1 MSSIDDKTLKVGSN
15 ELELVDFRLFKKE
28 PDGSI
33 YEGIYGINVAKVREI
48 IKMPEL
54 TELPGSE
61 DYVEGIFDLRGVVVP
76 VVDLAKWMGIEV
88 PSEDEA
94 PIKKRV
100 IITEFNNILIGFIVH
115 DAKRIRRISWADIEP
130 ATFSAGHGKLDRSKI
145 TGITRIENGDIL
157 LILDLESIVEEMG
170 FFESTLDLDE
180 KEIEKFSGIV
190 LLVDDSPTAR
200 RIEKEALEKLGF
212 EVIEATNGEEGLQK
226 LEELYALYGE
236 KLKEKLKLILSDVEM
251 PKMDGYHM
259 AARIHE
265 DKRFKDI
272 PLIFSSS
279 ISDAFSDERGKS
291 VGAEG
296 YLVKFNPE
304 KFYEKI
310 KEVVKSNEKKLKE
323 NKEKENSENKI

>member
-1 MSSIDDKTLKVGSN
+1 V
-15 ELELVDFRLFKKE
+15 
-28 PDGSI
+28 
-33 YEGIYGINVAKVREI
+33 YEGVYGINVAKVREI

-61 DYVEGIFDLRGVVVP
+61 DYIEGIFDLRGIVVP

-88 PSEDEA
+88 PSEEEA

-115 DAKRIRRISWADIEP
+115 DAKRIRRISWSDIEP
-130 ATFSAGHGKLDRSKI
+130 ATFSAAQGKLDRSKI
-145 TGITRIENGDIL
+145 TGITRIEDGEIL

-170 FFESTLDLDE
+170 FFESNLD
-180 KEIEKFSGIV
+180 IEDDKLEQFSGIV

-200 RIEKEALEKLGF
+200 RIEKDALEKMGF

-226 LEELYALYGE
+226 LEELYSLYGDS
-236 KLKEKLKLILSDVEM
+236 LKSRLKLILSDIEM

-259 AARIHE
+259 AARIHQ
-265 DKRFKDI
+265 DNRFNHV

-279 ISDAFSDERGKS
+279 ISDAFSDIRGKE

-296 YLVKFNPE
+296 YLVKFDPN
-304 KFYEKI
+304 KFYTKI
-310 KEVVKSNEKKLKE
+310 AEVLKE
-323 NKEKENSENKI
+323 TKDKR

>member
-1 MSSIDDKTLKVGSN
+1 MEDKTLKVGSN
-15 ELELVDFRLFKKE
+15 ELELVDFRLYKKE
-28 PDGSI
+28 KDGSI

-48 IKMPEL
+48 IKLPEL

-61 DYVEGIFDLRGVVVP
+61 DYIEGIFDLRGIVVP
-76 VVDLAKWMGIEV
+76 VVDLAKWMGINV

-130 ATFSAGHGKLDRSKI
+130 AQFGIGHGKLDRSKI
-145 TGITRIENGDIL
+145 TGITRIENGEIL

-170 FFESTLDLDE
+170 LFEASLDE
-180 KEIEKFSGIV
+180 VELDKIEKFSGIA
-190 LLVDDSPTAR
+190 LLVDDSATAR
-200 RIEKEALEKLGF
+200 RIEKEALEKMGF

-226 LEELYALYGE
+226 LEELYALY
-236 KLKEKLKLILSDVEM
+236 KDNITDKVKLILSDIEM

-265 DKRFKDI
+265 DNRFNKI

-279 ISDAFSDERGKS
+279 ISDAFSDIRGKE

-296 YLVKFNPE
+296 YLVKFDAN
-304 KFYEKI
+304 KFYSQI
-310 KEVVKSNEKKLKE
+310 ANILK
-323 NKEKENSENKI
+323 NHKG

>member
-1 MSSIDDKTLKVGSN
+1 MEDKTLKVGSN
-15 ELELVDFRLFKKE
+15 ELELVDFRLYKKE
-28 PDGSI
+28 KDGSI

-48 IKMPEL
+48 IKLPEL

-61 DYVEGIFDLRGVVVP
+61 DYIEGIFDLRGIVVP
-76 VVDLAKWMGIEV
+76 VVDLAKWMGINV

-130 ATFSAGHGKLDRSKI
+130 AQFGIGHGKLDRSKI
-145 TGITRIENGDIL
+145 TGITRIENGEIL

-170 FFESTLDLDE
+170 LFEASLDE
-180 KEIEKFSGIV
+180 IEVEEIEKFSGIA
-190 LLVDDSPTAR
+190 LLVDDSATAR
-200 RIEKEALEKLGF
+200 RIEKEALEKMGF

-226 LEELYALYGE
+226 LEELYALY
-236 KLKEKLKLILSDVEM
+236 KDNITDKVKLILSDIEM

-265 DKRFKDI
+265 DNRFNKI

-279 ISDAFSDERGKS
+279 ISDAFSDIRGKE

-296 YLVKFNPE
+296 YLVKFDAN
-304 KFYEKI
+304 KFYSQI
-310 KEVVKSNEKKLKE
+310 ANILK
-323 NKEKENSENKI
+323 NHKG

>member
-1 MSSIDDKTLKVGSN
+1 MAEEKILKVGSN

-48 IKMPEL
+48 IKIPKL

-61 DYVEGIFDLRGVVVP
+61 DFVEGIFDLRGVVVP
-76 VVDLAKWMGIEV
+76 VIDLAKWMGINV
-88 PSEDEA
+88 PDENEA

-100 IITEFNNILIGFIVH
+100 IITEFINMLIGFIVH
-115 DAKRIRRISWADIEP
+115 DARRIRRISWADIEP
-130 ATFSAGHGKLDRSKI
+130 ANFRVGNLDKSKI
-145 TGITRIENGDIL
+145 TGITRLENGEIM

-170 FFESTLDLDE
+170 FFELNLEIDE
-180 KEIEKFSGIV
+180 NQIEKFSGLV
-190 LLVDDSPTAR
+190 LLVDDSATAR
-200 RIEKEALEKLGF
+200 KIEKDALEKMGL
-212 EVIEATNGEEGLQK
+212 EVVEAKNGEEGLQK
-226 LEELYALYGE
+226 LEELYSIYGDN
-236 KLKEKLKLILSDVEM
+236 LKNKLKLILSDVEM

-259 AARIHE
+259 AAKIHN
-265 DKRFKDI
+265 DNRFKEI

-279 ISDAFSDERGKS
+279 ISDAFSDERGKA

-304 KFYEKI
+304 NFYQKI
-310 KEVVKSNEKKLKE
+310 ADVIKNL
-323 NKEKENSENKI
+323 NKE

>member
-1 MSSIDDKTLKVGSN
+1 MDDKTLKVGSN

-28 PDGSI
+28 ADGKV

-48 IKMPEL
+48 IKMPKL

-61 DYVEGIFDLRGVVVP
+61 DYIEGIFDLRGIVVP
-76 VVDLAKWMGIEV
+76 VIDLAKWMGITV
-88 PSEDEA
+88 PSEKEA
-94 PIKKRV
+94 PVKKRV

-130 ATFSAGHGKLDRSKI
+130 ASFSVGQGRLDKSKI
-145 TGITRIENGDIL
+145 TGITRIEGGEIL

-170 FFESTLDLDE
+170 FFESNLEIEED
-180 KEIEKFSGIV
+180 KIEKFSGLV

-200 RIEKEALEKLGF
+200 RIEKDALEKMGF
-212 EVIEATNGEEGLQK
+212 DVIEAANGQEGLQK
-226 LEELYALYGE
+226 LDELYAVYGDNV
-236 KLKEKLKLILSDVEM
+236 KNKVKLILSDIEM

-259 AARIHE
+259 AAKIHE
-265 DKRFKDI
+265 DKRFNSI

-279 ISDAFSDERGKS
+279 ISDAFSDARGEQ

-296 YLVKFNPE
+296 YLVKFDPN
-304 KFYEKI
+304 KFFTKI
-310 KEVVKSNEKKLKE
+310 TEVLNEHKGLA
-323 NKEKENSENKI
+323 NG

>member
-1 MSSIDDKTLKVGSN
+1 MSTKNKNLKVGSN

-61 DYVEGIFDLRGVVVP
+61 DFVEGIFDLRGVVVP
-76 VVDLAKWMGIEV
+76 VVDLAKWMGINL
-88 PSEDEA
+88 PSENEVQ
-94 PIKKRV
+94 IKKRI

-115 DAKRIRRISWADIEP
+115 DAKRIRRISWSDIEP
-130 ATFSAGHGKLDRSKI
+130 ATFSAGQGKLDRSKI

-170 FFESTLDLDE
+170 FFESNLEIDE
-180 KEIEKFSGIV
+180 DKLQKFSGIV
-190 LLVDDSPTAR
+190 LLVDDSATAR
-200 RIEKEALEKLGF
+200 RIEKEALEKMGF
-212 EVIEATNGEEGLQK
+212 EVIEAINGEEGLQK
-226 LEELYALYGE
+226 LEELYSLYGE
-236 KLKEKLKLILSDVEM
+236 NIKEKMKLILSDIEM

-265 DKRFKDI
+265 DGRFKGI
-272 PLIFSSS
+272 PLVFSSS
-279 ISDAFSDERGKS
+279 ISDAFSDERGKE

-296 YLVKFNPE
+296 YLVKFNPD
-304 KFYEKI
+304 KFYSQI
-310 KEVVKSNEKKLKE
+310 TNVLNEYKG
-323 NKEKENSENKI
+323 

>member
-1 MSSIDDKTLKVGSN
+1 MGIEEKTLKVGSN
-15 ELELVDFRLFKKE
+15 ELELVDFRLYKKE

-61 DYVEGIFDLRGVVVP
+61 DFVEGIFDLRGVVVP
-76 VVDLAKWMGIEV
+76 VVDLAKWMRIKV

-115 DAKRIRRISWADIEP
+115 DAKRIRRISWSDIEP
-130 ATFSAGHGKLDRSKI
+130 ASFSVTHGKLDRSKI
-145 TGITRIENGDIL
+145 TGITRIENGEIL

-170 FFESTLDLDE
+170 FFESNLEIDE
-180 KEIEKFSGIV
+180 DKLEKFSGIV

-200 RIEKEALEKLGF
+200 RIEKEALEKMGF

-236 KLKEKLKLILSDVEM
+236 EIKNKLKLILSDIEM

-279 ISDAFSDERGKS
+279 ISDAFSDIRGKE

-304 KFYEKI
+304 KFYQKI
-310 KEVVKSNEKKLKE
+310 AEVLKTH
-323 NKEKENSENKI
+323 NKEG

>member
-1 MSSIDDKTLKVGSN
+1 MALEDKTLKVGSN

-28 PDGSI
+28 PDGKI

-61 DYVEGIFDLRGVVVP
+61 DFIEGIFDLRGVVVP
-76 VVDLAKWMGIEV
+76 VVNLAKWMGIKV
-88 PSEDEA
+88 PNKDEA
-94 PIKKRV
+94 PIKERV

-130 ATFSAGHGKLDRSKI
+130 AAFSTSTHGKLDKSKI
-145 TGITRIENGDIL
+145 TGITRIENGEIL

-170 FFESTLDLDE
+170 FFESNLDIDE
-180 KEIEKFSGIV
+180 EKLEKFSGIV
-190 LLVDDSPTAR
+190 LLIDDSPTAR
-200 RIEKEALEKLGF
+200 RIEKEALEKMGF

-226 LEELYALYGE
+226 LEELYALYKD
-236 KLKEKLKLILSDVEM
+236 KLPKKLKLILSDIEM

-279 ISDAFSDERGKS
+279 ISDAFSDIRGKE

-296 YLVKFNPE
+296 YLVKFNPD
-304 KFYEKI
+304 KFYQKI
-310 KEVVKSNEKKLKE
+310 SEVLKA
-323 NKEKENSENKI
+323 NKG

>member
-1 MSSIDDKTLKVGSN
+1 MNDKTLKVGSN

-28 PDGSI
+28 PDGSA

-48 IKMPEL
+48 IKMPKL

-61 DYVEGIFDLRGVVVP
+61 DYIEGIFDLRGVVVP

-88 PSEDEA
+88 PSDA

-130 ATFSAGHGKLDRSKI
+130 ASFSVTHGKLDKSKI
-145 TGITRIENGDIL
+145 TGITRIENGEIL

-170 FFESTLDLDE
+170 FFESNLEIEDE
-180 KEIEKFSGIV
+180 KLEKFSGIV

-200 RIEKEALEKLGF
+200 RIEKEALEKMGF

-226 LEELYALYGE
+226 LQELYAVYGD
-236 KLKEKLKLILSDVEM
+236 KIKDKIKLILSDIEM

-259 AARIHE
+259 AAKIHE
-265 DKRFKDI
+265 DKRFNEI

-279 ISDAFSDERGKS
+279 ISDAFSDIRGAE

-296 YLVKFNPE
+296 YLVKFDPN

-310 KEVVKSNEKKLKE
+310 SQVVKAH
-323 NKEKENSENKI
+323 NKGLIDG

>member
-1 MSSIDDKTLKVGSN
+1 MNDKTLKVGSN

-48 IKMPEL
+48 IKMPKL

-61 DYVEGIFDLRGVVVP
+61 DYIEGIFDLRGVVVP
-76 VVDLAKWMGIEV
+76 VVDLAKWMGIKV
-88 PSEDEA
+88 PDESEA

-130 ATFSAGHGKLDRSKI
+130 ASFNASQGRLDKSKI
-145 TGITRIENGDIL
+145 TGITRIEEGEIL

-170 FFESTLDLDE
+170 FFESNLE
-180 KEIEKFSGIV
+180 VNENEIEKFSGIV

-200 RIEKEALEKLGF
+200 RIEKEALEKMGF
-212 EVIEATNGEEGLQK
+212 EVIEAKNGEEGLQK
-226 LEELYALYGE
+226 LYELYAVYGD
-236 KLKEKLKLILSDVEM
+236 KIKDKVKLILSDIEM

-259 AARIHE
+259 AAKIHE
-265 DKRFKDI
+265 DKRFNGI

-279 ISDAFSDERGKS
+279 ISDAFSDVRGAE

-296 YLVKFNPE
+296 YLVKFDPQ
-304 KFYEKI
+304 KFYTKI
-310 KEVVKSNEKKLKE
+310 SEVVKDH
-323 NKEKENSENKI
+323 NKGMING

>member
-1 MSSIDDKTLKVGSN
+1 MAIEDKTLKVGSN
-15 ELELVDFRLFKKE
+15 ELELVDFRLYKKE

-61 DYVEGIFDLRGVVVP
+61 DFVEGIFDLRGVVVP

-88 PSEDEA
+88 PNEDEA

-115 DAKRIRRISWADIEP
+115 DAKRIRRISWSDIEP
-130 ATFSAGHGKLDRSKI
+130 ASFNASQGKLDKSKI
-145 TGITRIENGDIL
+145 TGITRIENGEIL

-170 FFESTLDLDE
+170 FFESNLEIDE
-180 KEIEKFSGIV
+180 DKLEKFSGIV

-200 RIEKEALEKLGF
+200 RIEKEALEKMGF
-212 EVIEATNGEEGLQK
+212 EVIEASNGEEGLQK

-236 KLKEKLKLILSDVEM
+236 EIKNKLKLILSDIEM

-279 ISDAFSDERGKS
+279 ISDAFSDVRGKE

-296 YLVKFNPE
+296 YLVKFNPD
-304 KFYEKI
+304 KFYQKI
-310 KEVVKSNEKKLKE
+310 TEVLKNHNQNNEG
-323 NKEKENSENKI
+323 

>member
-1 MSSIDDKTLKVGSN
+1 MAIEDKTLKVGSN

-61 DYVEGIFDLRGVVVP
+61 DFVEGIFDLRGVVVP
-76 VVDLAKWMGIEV
+76 VVDLAKWMGINV

-115 DAKRIRRISWADIEP
+115 DAKRIRRISWSDIEP
-130 ATFSAGHGKLDRSKI
+130 ASFSAGQGKLDRSKI
-145 TGITRIENGDIL
+145 TGITRIENGEIL

-170 FFESTLDLDE
+170 FFESNLEIDE
-180 KEIEKFSGIV
+180 DKIQKFSGIV
-190 LLVDDSPTAR
+190 LLIDDSATAR
-200 RIEKEALEKLGF
+200 RIEKEALEKMGF

-226 LEELYALYGE
+226 LEELYAVYGE
-236 KLKEKLKLILSDVEM
+236 KLKDKLKLILSDIEM

-259 AARIHE
+259 AARIHQ
-265 DKRFKDI
+265 DSRFKDI

-279 ISDAFSDERGKS
+279 ISDAFSDVRGKE

-296 YLVKFNPE
+296 YLVKFNPD
-304 KFYEKI
+304 KFYQKI
-310 KEVVKSNEKKLKE
+310 TEVLTAQKG
-323 NKEKENSENKI
+323 

>member
-1 MSSIDDKTLKVGSN
+1 MEDKTLKVGSN

-28 PDGSI
+28 LDGKI

-48 IKMPEL
+48 IKMPKL

-61 DYVEGIFDLRGVVVP
+61 DYIEGIFDLRGIVVP
-76 VVDLAKWMGIEV
+76 VIDLAQWMGINIPDE
-88 PSEDEA
+88 SEA

-130 ATFSAGHGKLDRSKI
+130 ASFSAGHGRLDKSKI
-145 TGITRIENGDIL
+145 TGITRIEGGEIL

-170 FFESTLDLDE
+170 FFESNLEIDENDLQ
-180 KEIEKFSGIV
+180 KFSGMV
-190 LLVDDSPTAR
+190 LLVDDSATAR
-200 RIEKEALEKLGF
+200 RIEKEALEKMGF
-212 EVIEATNGEEGLQK
+212 EVIEANNGQEGLQK
-226 LEELYALYGE
+226 LDELYAVYGDN
-236 KLKEKLKLILSDVEM
+236 LKNKLKLILSDIEM

-259 AARIHE
+259 AAKIHE
-265 DKRFKDI
+265 DSRFNTI

-279 ISDAFSDERGKS
+279 ISDAFSDARGEE

-296 YLVKFNPE
+296 YLVKFDPNR
-304 KFYEKI
+304 FYTKI
-310 KEVVKSNEKKLKE
+310 TEVINEH
-323 NKEKENSENKI
+323 NKGLTNG

>member
-1 MSSIDDKTLKVGSN
+1 MNDKTLKVGSN

-28 PDGSI
+28 PDGTI

-48 IKMPEL
+48 IKMPKL

-61 DYVEGIFDLRGVVVP
+61 DYIEGIFDLRGVVVP
-76 VVDLAKWMGIEV
+76 VVDLAKWMGIQV
-88 PSEDEA
+88 PDESEA

-130 ATFSAGHGKLDRSKI
+130 ASFNASQGRLDKSKI
-145 TGITRIENGDIL
+145 TGITRIEEGEIL

-170 FFESTLDLDE
+170 FFESNLEMNEEEL
-180 KEIEKFSGIV
+180 EKFSGIV

-200 RIEKEALEKLGF
+200 RIEKEALEKMGF
-212 EVIEATNGEEGLQK
+212 EVIEAKNGEEGLQK
-226 LEELYALYGE
+226 LNELYAVYGD
-236 KLKEKLKLILSDVEM
+236 KIKEKLKLILSDIEM

-259 AARIHE
+259 AAKIHE
-265 DKRFKDI
+265 DKRFNGI

-279 ISDAFSDERGKS
+279 ISDAFSDVRGAE

-296 YLVKFNPE
+296 YLVKFDPQ
-304 KFYEKI
+304 KFYTKI
-310 KEVVKSNEKKLKE
+310 SEVVKAH
-323 NKEKENSENKI
+323 NKGMING

>member
-1 MSSIDDKTLKVGSN
+1 MEDKTLKVGSN

-28 PDGSI
+28 SDGSI

-48 IKMPEL
+48 IKMPKL

-61 DYVEGIFDLRGVVVP
+61 DYIEGIFDLRGVVVP

-88 PSEDEA
+88 PDENEA

-130 ATFSAGHGKLDRSKI
+130 ASFSVAQGKLDRSKI
-145 TGITRIENGDIL
+145 TGITRIEGDEIL

-170 FFESTLDLDE
+170 FFESNLDIEED
-180 KEIEKFSGIV
+180 EIEKFSGIV

-200 RIEKEALEKLGF
+200 RIEKEALEKMGF
-212 EVIEATNGEEGLQK
+212 EVIEAKNGEEGLQK
-226 LEELYALYGE
+226 LNELYAVYGDQI
-236 KLKEKLKLILSDVEM
+236 KEKVKLILSDIEM

-259 AARIHE
+259 AAKIHE
-265 DKRFKDI
+265 DKRFNEI

-279 ISDAFSDERGKS
+279 ISDAFSDVRGKE

-296 YLVKFNPE
+296 YLVKFDPK

-310 KEVVKSNEKKLKE
+310 SEVVKAH
-323 NKEKENSENKI
+323 NKGLING

>member
-1 MSSIDDKTLKVGSN
+1 MAVEDKNLKVGSN

-61 DYVEGIFDLRGVVVP
+61 DYIEGIFDLRGVVVP

-130 ATFSAGHGKLDRSKI
+130 ATFSAAQGKLDRSKI
-145 TGITRIENGDIL
+145 TGITRIENGEIL

-170 FFESTLDLDE
+170 FFESNLDIDE
-180 KEIEKFSGIV
+180 EKLEKFSGIV
-190 LLVDDSPTAR
+190 LLVDDSPTAI
-200 RIEKEALEKLGF
+200 RIEKEALEKIGF
-212 EVIEATNGEEGLQK
+212 DVIEATNGEEGLQK
-226 LEELYALYGE
+226 LEELYTVYGE
-236 KLKEKLKLILSDVEM
+236 SLKDKLKLILSDIEM

-259 AARIHE
+259 AARIHQ

-279 ISDAFSDERGKS
+279 ISDAFSDIRGEE

-310 KEVVKSNEKKLKE
+310 VEVLKSQK
-323 NKEKENSENKI
+323 KEKEIENKG

>member
-1 MSSIDDKTLKVGSN
+1 MNDKTLKVGSN

-28 PDGSI
+28 SDGSI

-48 IKMPEL
+48 IKMPKL

-61 DYVEGIFDLRGVVVP
+61 DYIEGIFDLRGVVVP
-76 VVDLAKWMGIEV
+76 VVDLAKWMGINV
-88 PSEDEA
+88 PDESEA

-130 ATFSAGHGKLDRSKI
+130 ASFSVTQGKLDRSKI
-145 TGITRIENGDIL
+145 TGITRIEGDEIL

-170 FFESTLDLDE
+170 FFESNLEIEED
-180 KEIEKFSGIV
+180 KIEKFSGIV

-200 RIEKEALEKLGF
+200 RIEKDALEKMGF
-212 EVIEATNGEEGLQK
+212 EVIEAKNGEEGLQK
-226 LEELYALYGE
+226 LNELYAVYGD
-236 KLKEKLKLILSDVEM
+236 KLKDKLKLILSDIEM

-259 AARIHE
+259 AAKIHE
-265 DKRFKDI
+265 DKRFNGI

-279 ISDAFSDERGKS
+279 ISDAFSDVRGEA

-296 YLVKFNPE
+296 YLVKFNPN

-310 KEVVKSNEKKLKE
+310 SEVVKAH
-323 NKEKENSENKI
+323 NKGLING

>member
-1 MSSIDDKTLKVGSN
+1 MAVEDKTLKVGSN
-15 ELELVDFRLFKKE
+15 ELELVDFRLYKKE

-61 DYVEGIFDLRGVVVP
+61 DFVEGIFDLRGVVVP
-76 VVDLAKWMGIEV
+76 VVDLAKWMGINV

-115 DAKRIRRISWADIEP
+115 DAKRIRRISWSDIEP
-130 ATFSAGHGKLDRSKI
+130 ATFSAGQGKLDKSKI
-145 TGITRIENGDIL
+145 TGITRIENGEIL

-170 FFESTLDLDE
+170 FFESNLEIDE
-180 KEIEKFSGIV
+180 SALEKFSGIV
-190 LLVDDSPTAR
+190 LLIDDSATAR
-200 RIEKEALEKLGF
+200 RIEKEALEKMGF

-236 KLKEKLKLILSDVEM
+236 KLKDKLKLILSDIEM

-259 AARIHE
+259 AARIHQ

-279 ISDAFSDERGKS
+279 ISDAFSDIRGKE

-296 YLVKFNPE
+296 YLVKFNPD
-304 KFYEKI
+304 KFYQKI
-310 KEVVKSNEKKLKE
+310 AEVLKSTKEG
-323 NKEKENSENKI
+323 

>member
-1 MSSIDDKTLKVGSN
+1 MMDDKTLKVGSN
-15 ELELVDFRLFKKE
+15 ELELVDFRLYKKE
-28 PDGSI
+28 PNGGI
-33 YEGIYGINVAKVREI
+33 YEGVYGINVAKVREI

-61 DYVEGIFDLRGVVVP
+61 DYIEGIFDLRGVVVP

-88 PSEDEA
+88 PDESEA

-130 ATFSAGHGKLDRSKI
+130 AQFGVGQGKLDRSKI
-145 TGITRIENGDIL
+145 TGITRIENGEIL

-170 FFESTLDLDE
+170 LFEANLEADLDA
-180 KEIEKFSGIV
+180 IEKFSGMV
-190 LLVDDSPTAR
+190 LLVDDSATAR
-200 RIEKEALEKLGF
+200 RIEREALEKMGF

-226 LEELYALYGE
+226 LEELYALYGDN
-236 KLKEKLKLILSDVEM
+236 LKEKLKLILSDIEM

-259 AARIHE
+259 AAKIHA

-272 PLIFSSS
+272 PLVFSSS
-279 ISDAFSDERGKS
+279 ISDAFSDIRGKA

-296 YLVKFNPE
+296 YLVKFDSN
-304 KFYEKI
+304 KFYQQI
-310 KEVVKSNEKKLKE
+310 ADILN
-323 NKEKENSENKI
+323 NKDNK

>member
-1 MSSIDDKTLKVGSN
+1 MKDKTLKVGSN

-48 IKMPEL
+48 IKMPKL

-61 DYVEGIFDLRGVVVP
+61 DYIEGIFDLRGVVVP
-76 VVDLAKWMGIEV
+76 VVDLAKWMGINV

-130 ATFSAGHGKLDRSKI
+130 ASFSMTQGRLDKSKI
-145 TGITRIENGDIL
+145 TGITRIEGGEIL

-170 FFESTLDLDE
+170 FFESNLDINE
-180 KEIEKFSGIV
+180 EEVEKFSGIV

-200 RIEKEALEKLGF
+200 RIEKEALEKMGF
-212 EVIEATNGEEGLQK
+212 EVIEAKNGEEGIQK
-226 LEELYALYGE
+226 LEELYAVYGD
-236 KLKEKLKLILSDVEM
+236 KLKDKVKLILSDIEM

-259 AARIHE
+259 AAKIHE
-265 DKRFKDI
+265 DKRFSDI

-279 ISDAFSDERGKS
+279 ISDAFSDVRGKE

-296 YLVKFNPE
+296 YLVKFNPQ

-310 KEVVKSNEKKLKE
+310 SEVVKAHDKGLING
-323 NKEKENSENKI
+323 

>member
-1 MSSIDDKTLKVGSN
+1 MDEKTLKVGSN
-15 ELELVDFRLFKKE
+15 ELELVDFRIFKKE
-28 PDGSI
+28 KDGKI

-61 DYVEGIFDLRGVVVP
+61 DFIEGIFDLRGVVVP

-88 PSEDEA
+88 PSENEA
-94 PIKKRV
+94 PIKKRI

-130 ATFSAGHGKLDRSKI
+130 ATFSVAQGKLDKSKI
-145 TGITRIENGDIL
+145 TGITRIEDGRIL
-157 LILDLESIVEEMG
+157 LILDLESMVEEMG
-170 FFESTLDLDE
+170 FFESNLDITND
-180 KEIEKFSGIV
+180 KIEHFSGIA

-200 RIEKEALEKLGF
+200 RIEKNALEKMGF
-212 EVIEATNGEEGLQK
+212 DVVEAANGEEGLQK
-226 LEELYALYGE
+226 LEELYAVYGNNI
-236 KLKEKLKLILSDVEM
+236 KEKVKLILSDIEM

-259 AARIHE
+259 AAKIHE
-265 DKRFKDI
+265 DKRFSEI

-279 ISDAFSDERGKS
+279 ISDAFSDIRGKE

-296 YLVKFNPE
+296 YLVKFDPN
-304 KFYEKI
+304 KFYNKISEVI
-310 KEVVKSNEKKLKE
+310 KEHNKGLSNG
-323 NKEKENSENKI
+323 

>member
-1 MSSIDDKTLKVGSN
+1 MNDKTLKVGSN

-28 PDGSI
+28 PDGKI

-48 IKMPEL
+48 IKMPKL

-61 DYVEGIFDLRGVVVP
+61 DYIEGIFDLRGVVVP
-76 VVDLAKWMGIEV
+76 VIDLAKWMGIDV
-88 PSEDEA
+88 PDESEA

-130 ATFSAGHGKLDRSKI
+130 ASFSVTQGKLDRSKI
-145 TGITRIENGDIL
+145 TGITRIEGDEIL

-170 FFESTLDLDE
+170 FFESNLEIEED
-180 KEIEKFSGIV
+180 KIEKFSGIV

-200 RIEKEALEKLGF
+200 RIEKEALEKMGF
-212 EVIEATNGEEGLQK
+212 EVIEAKNGEEGLQK
-226 LEELYALYGE
+226 LNELYAVYGD
-236 KLKEKLKLILSDVEM
+236 KVKDKIKLILSDIEM

-265 DKRFKDI
+265 DKRFNEI

-279 ISDAFSDERGKS
+279 ISDAFSDVRGQE

-296 YLVKFNPE
+296 YLVKFSPN

-310 KEVVKSNEKKLKE
+310 TEVVKAH
-323 NKEKENSENKI
+323 NKGLING